1 VNRITLLYKT
11 FCNAGK
17 ELIDPSTFPYREVG
31 PSRSKWWIGLS
42 MNLFAKGYLGAEYI
56 NLENLPQNG
65 PAIIAANHFSH
76 LDGLLINGASAYR
89 SRREVVFLAAEDLYQ
104 NSKMFR
110 IMCNIVSCIPVK
122 RDQKDMVA
130 LLKALRI
137 LKKDKLLGIFP
148 EGQRSKDGKIGE
160 AKDGVAIIALS
171 TGCPVIPVGI
181 EGTYRALPRNNII
194 IRPVKV
200 NLKIGEP
207 LRFHKQK
214 RPSQSL
220 ISDVRDQIMYEI
232 KKLRNEACDCKDK
245 KISA

>member
-1 VNRITLLYKT
+1 MNRITLLYKT

-110 IMCNIVSCIPVK
+110 IMCNIVSCITVRTLHYKKPP
-122 RDQKDMVA
+122 RI
-130 LLKALRI
+130 I
-137 LKKDKLLGIFP
+137 LKLQSLNFI
-148 EGQRSKDGKIGE
+148 
-160 AKDGVAIIALS
+160 
-171 TGCPVIPVGI
+171 TIPVYKSS
-181 EGTYRALPRNNII
+181 ENLEKYRSLRDN
-194 IRPVKV
+194 
-200 NLKIGEP
+200 NLK
-207 LRFHKQK
+207 Q
-214 RPSQSL
+214 
-220 ISDVRDQIMYEI
+220 
-232 KKLRNEACDCKDK
+232 N
-245 KISA
+245 